1 MFCRKLCVEADLPH
15 DGELTNNDPYD
26 FLDSGRNHL
35 GQQHII
41 QGPGL
46 ITSAAPNKVVAKPKT
61 KVGGLVSGVIPGNK
75 TLKDAITFATKAAV
89 CATVTPNL
97 FTASSSAK
105 KRRGSGCGTLGVT
118 SSVGATLVTAAP
130 NILANVGAISQT
142 SGANQH
148 QFAIAIPSVNISGAA
163 LSQLGASL
171 VASGNLKHAKNNV
184 IKDMGFYVT
193 GIPQEA
199 LLNGQIV
206 NITNSQLTTTDI
218 SANQMQPVSQDDGNK
233 TPQQVNVITNSKHLP
248 HQSKFVNSITNLD
261 AIRALQAGKS
271 SLITN
276 LPPNAVLLD
285 GNLQPGTMFQHVTFT
300 TSTVTPVMS
309 LGNAVLT
316 QSSTAS
322 LSSTQS
328 RSVSCQ
334 FLPTSVS
341 GK

>member
-1 MFCRKLCVEADLPH
+1 MPH

-46 ITSAAPNKVVAKPKT
+46 ITSVAPNKVVAKPKT
-61 KVGGLVSGVIPGNK
+61 KVGGIVGGLISGSK
-75 TLKDAITFATKAAV
+75 TTLKEAIAFSTKAAV

-97 FTASSSAK
+97 FTASSAK
-105 KRRGSGCGTLGVT
+105 KRRGSGCGGAIGVAST
-118 SSVGATLVTAAP
+118 VGATLVTAAP
-130 NILANVGAISQT
+130 NILASVGAISQA

-218 SANQMQPVSQDDGNK
+218 SANQMQPVSQEDGNK
-233 TPQQVNVITNSKHLP
+233 TPQQINVIANSKNLP
-248 HQSKFVNSITNLD
+248 HQSKFVNSITSID
-261 AIRALQAGKS
+261 TIRALQGKS
-271 SLITN
+271 SLIN
-276 LPPNAVLLD
+276 LPPNTVLLD
-285 GNLQPGTMFQHVTFT
+285 GNLQPGTMFQQVTFT

-309 LGNAVLT
+309 LGNAVLAQGST
-316 QSSTAS
+316 ASQSST
-322 LSSTQS
+322 QP
-328 RSVSCQ
+328 RSVSS
-334 FLPTSVS
+334 TSEIIKHS
-341 GK
+341 RANL